1 MKRAWQ
7 VNVIFHDIIMHHH
20 AAFNLK
26 SIHMKSISRRNFI
39 KSSSAIGGGIIL
51 VPSLIGCNMNRMKN
65 PLPGYFQEEFGIDDD
80 VCKKLLTK
88 ALSRGG
94 DFADVF
100 VEHTVSNWLIL
111 EDGKVSKSYSDI
123 KLGVGIRTVKGQQIG
138 YGFTQDLTEA
148 SMLSAA
154 ATAATIAN
162 GQPKSFG
169 SKLSTSSLNRYYSD
183 QMSELDIPLSDKL
196 PIVKGINEK
205 CFGLSKN
212 LVKVRAGLQDN
223 VRRIMVVT
231 SDGIKAED
239 TQPQNF
245 LFASATAKKGERTER
260 AFYNYGGR
268 RALNYYDE
276 SLVDRLAKETIRRV
290 ETLFDAKQPP
300 AGEMPVVLGPGI
312 TAVLLHE
319 AIGHGMEADFNRKK
333 ISTYTNMLNKKVA
346 EPFVTIVDDGTN
358 RDQNGSVNIDDEG
371 TPGKKTVL
379 VEDGILKSYLHDKI
393 SAKHYG
399 VEPTGN
405 GRRESFEH
413 YPMPRMRNT
422 YMIGGEAAPED
433 VIKAAG
439 NGIYVEDVSN
449 GEVKIGEGDFSFYVS
464 QGRLIEN
471 GKLTTPIKDVNIM
484 GNGPKML
491 ANISM
496 VGNDMAMSES
506 GAGQCGKNGQGV
518 PVSFGMPT
526 CLVKSMTVGGTNQ
539 KGGMS

>member
-1 MKRAWQ
+1 
-7 VNVIFHDIIMHHH
+7 
-20 AAFNLK
+20 
-26 SIHMKSISRRNFI
+26 MKSISRRHFI
-39 KSSSAIGGGIIL
+39 KSSSAIGGGLIL
-51 VPSLIGCNMNRMKN
+51 APSFIGCNTNRMKD
-65 PLPGYFQEEFGIDDD
+65 PLPGYFREEFGIDEEI
-80 VCKKLLTK
+80 CKKMLAT

-111 EDGKVSKSYSDI
+111 EDGKVSRSYSDI
-123 KLGVGIRTVKGQQIG
+123 RLGVGIRTVKGQQIG

-154 ATAATIAN
+154 STAATIAN
-162 GQPKSFG
+162 GQAKKINA
-169 SKLSTSSLNRYYSD
+169 KLTNPGLNRYYSD
-183 QMSELDIPLSDKL
+183 QLAELDLPLADKL
-196 PIVKGINEK
+196 PIVKNINEK

-212 LVKVRAGLQDN
+212 LVKVRAGLHDN

-268 RALNYYDE
+268 RTFDFYDE
-276 SLVDRLAKETIRRV
+276 NLVDRLAKETVRRV
-290 ETLFDAKQPP
+290 ETLFDASQPP
-300 AGEMPVVLGPGI
+300 AGEMPVVLGPGVTGI
-312 TAVLLHE
+312 LLHE

-333 ISTYTNMLNKKVA
+333 VSTYSDMLNKKVA
-346 EPFVTIVDDGTN
+346 EPFVTIIDDGTN
-358 RDQNGSVNIDDEG
+358 IDQNGSINVDDEG

-379 VEDGILKSYLHDKI
+379 VENGILKSYLHDKI

-422 YMIGGEAAPED
+422 YMLGGEANPDD
-433 VIKAAG
+433 VIKKAV

-471 GKLTTPIKDVNIM
+471 GKLTTPIKDVNII

-491 ANISM
+491 ANITM
-496 VGNDMAMSES
+496 VGNDMTMNDG